1 MHVIS
6 TTGPDNATKS
16 VLPFVA
22 AKGAMSHD
30 EDVDLFLMQEATY
43 LGTERVELDEL
54 NAPGLPSVA
63 DVLEALQGNEAIRS
77 AIVCEPCAAARG
89 IEESDL
95 AAWAEFGGAGD
106 LVTQAKRNDETL
118 TF

>member
-1 MHVIS
+1 MHVI
-6 TTGPDNATKS
+6 TTIGPDNATKT

-30 EDVDLFLMQEATY
+30 EKVDLFMMQEATY
-43 LGTERVELDEL
+43 LGTERAQLGELL
-54 NAPGLPSVA
+54 APGLPSVA
-63 DVLEALQGNEAIRS
+63 EVLEALRGNEAIRS
-77 AIVCEPCAAARG
+77 AIVCEPCAVARG
-89 IEESDL
+89 IEEADL
-95 AAWAEFGGAGD
+95 ADWAEFGGAGD